1 MRLLIDNW
9 ISVRW
14 EGGLKQISLQ
24 KLLTT
29 ATPYHL
35 ALPRDDME
43 LATLQLLVSLVQVVA
58 QPPSAAALRQRAQSP
73 MSEAEYGELIEG
85 YADSF
90 DLQHSS
96 KPFMQVIDPKAK
108 ETTPIQKLYIGL
120 PEGVNHAFFND
131 PGEISLVC
139 GSCAAIALFNQASN
153 APGFSGRHKA
163 GLRGGGKLNTFLSG
177 KDLRETLW
185 LNVLHSGAA
194 KELLPDAD
202 NDVLCW
208 ESPITAGERITAQ
221 KIGLRRGLFWQ
232 PLRLKLEATELDAPV
247 SCGHCGLNT
256 ETAYSGFWCE
266 TDFKFEV
273 QGLWP
278 HPHSPR
284 CWNIKKQERDNER
297 YLSFNQLTPG
307 WTQLNQ
313 YALSY
318 ETAKDGNVRAPVI
331 DQFEDVFLDQ
341 THDRMVLL
349 VAGYATKPPQ
359 PIILARRHELFS
371 MPSDWDDKKIWVEK
385 SIKSALA
392 VNGLLGKTTFMFS
405 ESVFGEKKKR
415 NKVVSKKLKE
425 KSQRIFCQDTE
436 AEVHKL
442 LQTFGCRKESR
453 KVSED
458 FLYLCKQ
465 SARNIFEE
473 LSRPYLHSPEGLKQY
488 AIDKRSLNSGL
499 KKIEL

>member
-1 MRLLIDNW
+1 MTNLIVSSW
-9 ISVRW
+9 IPVRSTSGI
-14 EGGLKQISLQ
+14 EQISLQ

-108 ETTPIQKLYIGL
+108 EITPIQKLFIGL
-120 PEGVNHAFFND
+120 PEGNNHAFFND
-131 PGEISLVC
+131 PGEITLVC

-153 APGFSGRHKA
+153 APGFSGKHKA

-208 ESPITAGERITAQ
+208 ESPIAAGERITAQ

-266 TDFKFEV
+266 ADFKFEV

-284 CWNIKKQERDNER
+284 CWNIKKQEREKER

-331 DQFEDVFLDQ
+331 DQYEDVFLDQ
-341 THDRMVLL
+341 SHDRMVLL
-349 VAGYATKPPQ
+349 VGGYANKQ
-359 PIILARRHELFS
+359 AAILERRHELFS
-371 MPSDWDDKKIWVEK
+371 MPMEWQSNKGFLERAINAAIAVKTALRGRAYYFGKETGAQIHEQAERTYYQQTESMIHELLK
-385 SIKSALA
+385 S
-392 VNGLLGKTTFMFS
+392 FS
-405 ESVFGEKKKR
+405 
-415 NKVVSKKLKE
+415 N
-425 KSQRIFCQDTE
+425 
-436 AEVHKL
+436 
-442 LQTFGCRKESR
+442 RKEGRLVAES
-453 KVSED
+453 
-458 FLYLCKQ
+458 FLDQCKGL
-465 SARNIFEE
+465 ARDIFEE
-473 LSRPYLHSPEGLKQY
+473 LSRPYQHSPEGLKQY